1 MRWKGSKRKGITSI
15 VAQYESEATVAAGQ
29 GTKAEEQGFDTAAVA
44 TISSAHFLH
53 DVYPAFLAPLLPLI
67 IANLNIPLAAA
78 GGLATIYRT
87 GSLVQP
93 FLGLWADRAD
103 TRYFVIAA
111 PTVTALCMSL
121 LGIAPNY
128 LSVAALLV
136 VAGLSSAAFHPS
148 AAASITRASGRT
160 WGRGSSLYMF
170 GGEMGRSVGPIFIV
184 AVITWVGL
192 ERSYWAAIP
201 GVLFSLVLYRQLR
214 RGGSRHM
221 TGSSVASIW
230 AAVKE
235 QRKPL
240 LLLSG
245 LILFRSTAVQSI
257 ATFYPTF
264 LIESGSS
271 LVYAG
276 FALSVYELAGAGG
289 ALAGGT
295 LSDIFGRRRL
305 MLVSQ
310 LLSGPLLYVAL
321 SLSEGPVAVA
331 VLAVSGAIALSA
343 SPVQLTLAQEL
354 LPGGRS
360 TASGIVFFLGFE
372 GTLVST
378 LVVGVVADWIGLGP
392 ALGGAVLASMLSI
405 PFTLALPEPRRT

>member
-1 MRWKGSKRKGITSI
+1 MERSETGVK
-15 VAQYESEATVAAGQ
+15 VAPAQPAA
-29 GTKAEEQGFDTAAVA
+29 KEQDFDTVAVA
-44 TISSAHFLH
+44 TISTAHLVH
-53 DVYPAFLAPLLPLI
+53 DSYPAFLAPLLPLL

-78 GGLATIYRT
+78 GGLATLFRT

-93 FLGLWADRAD
+93 FLGFWADRAD

-111 PTVTALCMSL
+111 PTITALCMSL
-121 LGIAPNY
+121 LGVAPNY
-128 LSVAALLV
+128 ASVAVLLV
-136 VAGLSSAAFHPS
+136 IAGLSSAAFHPS
-148 AAASITRASGRT
+148 AAASVTRASGRT

-170 GGEMGRSVGPIFIV
+170 GGELGRSIGPILIV
-184 AVITWVGL
+184 SLVTWIGL
-192 ERSYWAAIP
+192 ERSYVAAIP
-201 GVLFSLVLYRQLR
+201 GILFSLILYRQLW
-214 RGGSRHM
+214 RGGTRHIGGA
-221 TGSSVASIW
+221 TVASIW

-235 QRKPL
+235 QRRPL

-245 LILFRSTAVQSI
+245 LVLFRSTAVQSI
-257 ATFYPTF
+257 ATFYPTY
-264 LIESGSS
+264 LTEGGSS

-276 FALSVYELAGAGG
+276 FALSMYELAGAAG

-295 LSDIFGRRRL
+295 LSDLFGRRRL

-310 LLSGPLLYVAL
+310 LISGPLLYFAL
-321 SLSEGPVAVA
+321 SLPEGTSAIL
-331 VLAVSGAIALSA
+331 VLAVAGATALSA

-354 LPGGRS
+354 MPGGRS

-378 LVVGVVADWIGLGP
+378 LVVGAVGDWIGLGP

-405 PFTLALPEPRRT
+405 PFTLALPEPRRA